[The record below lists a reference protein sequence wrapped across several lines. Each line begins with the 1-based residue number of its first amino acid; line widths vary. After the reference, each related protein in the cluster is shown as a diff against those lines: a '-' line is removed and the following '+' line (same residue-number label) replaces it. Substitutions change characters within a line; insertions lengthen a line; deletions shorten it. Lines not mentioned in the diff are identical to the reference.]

1 MTASDCIIWLGLRKS
16 WSWIFFFFFG
26 GLCLLANRYGMH
38 LPMQKK
44 QYKNSAKETVQG
56 AYRYGM
62 HQPIFIT
69 MQKEQYKNNAK
80 ETVQNLPC
88 KRNSTRTMQK
98 KQYKILDAS
107 YCSAPCLSASST
119 DTRTPKRTVRFAT
132 LTSAR
137 RAAESLTSARRRR
150 FVLSCE
156 PPQQARTAGG
166 RHNHLVHRTVAA
178 LVHSRKPTRAERLS
192 LNSVLLVHISR
203 ELANVLGRAL
213 LHILKLRD
221 LEQSKI
227 WSNSVSR
234 GPMGDP
240 CTVDMESLFYLCGI
254 TYYSKQDLRT
264 LVGGT
269 PRFYWMVPLSFYKYC
284 ASSIIWKYK
293 IYLIILS
300 I

>member
-1 MTASDCIIWLGLRKS
+1 MFVSKS
-16 WSWIFFFFFG
+16 IRD
-26 GLCLLANRYGMH
+26 APTY
-38 LPMQKK
+38 
-44 QYKNSAKETVQG
+44 AKETVQEQCKRNSTRCISIRDAPTYFHYHAKG
-56 AYRYGM
+56 IV
-62 HQPIFIT
+62 PIFIT

-234 GPMGDP
+234 GPMWDP
-240 CTVDMESLFYLCGI
+240 CTVDMKSLFYLRGI
-254 TYYSKQDLRT
+254 TYYSKQDPRT

-269 PRFYWMVPLSFYKYC
+269 PRFY
-284 ASSIIWKYK
+284 
-293 IYLIILS
+293 
-300 I
+300 